1 MRAEEMSKA
10 GIAADADL
18 DVRDD
23 SAPPCETRRSIA
35 APAIAF
41 FVKFVPE
48 TKYHS
53 LEELEIQFQEQYN

>member
-23 SAPPCETRRSIA
+23 SAPPCETKRSIA

-41 FVKFVPE
+41 FV
-48 TKYHS
+48 
-53 LEELEIQFQEQYN
+53 